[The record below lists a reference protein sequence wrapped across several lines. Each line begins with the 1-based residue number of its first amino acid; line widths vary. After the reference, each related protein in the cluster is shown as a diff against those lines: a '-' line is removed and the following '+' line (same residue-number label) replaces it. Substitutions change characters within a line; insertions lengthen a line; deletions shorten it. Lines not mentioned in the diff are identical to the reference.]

1 MDVKINRNLTTVN
14 YTHANNTSKVW
25 AGQKRSIE
33 WIVLHYTANGKSYK
47 GMAYNNT
54 AYFKSVYRGCSAH
67 YFVDDAEIWQS
78 VEDRD
83 SSWHCGDAASRNGC
97 HNWNS
102 IGIEICDNN
111 GEITPAA
118 EALAVQLVKLKM
130 KQYNIPITRVCR
142 HYDVTGKKC
151 PASWAND
158 ETKWRAFL
166 SKLSDTPKP
175 QPAQNPNLKTVGRRY
190 NGINI
195 GRNTDYLVVYKNK
208 TSTGTNQWGYEVP
221 LDKNGIALSDPV
233 YKGDTP
239 IPAGGCVISAH
250 GNAANWLHDNIRKG
264 YFVSVNADGNI
275 YVDKWQHRSVDGVN
289 VGRGK
294 AQLIVY
300 RNKATT
306 GTNSYGYEVAIDK
319 NGYAVSNPA
328 YKGNT
333 AIPEGGF
340 VLSGHLSGK
349 GESAGHWIYE
359 NIKKGTH
366 VKFDGKVIS
375 IV

>member
-1 MDVKINRNLTTVN
+1 MAVKVNRNLTTVN

-67 YFVDDAEIWQS
+67 YFVDDAEIWQC

-142 HYDVTGKKC
+142 HYDVTGKQC
-151 PASWAND
+151 PLWFVPTKYQSEAVANARWAGFKALVSQKMGGSTDAVEQKASFKVKILDDALNVRKAAGVENPIVGVIHKGEVYTIVDIKKVGSSEWG
-158 ETKWRAFL
+158 
-166 SKLSDTPKP
+166 KLKSG
-175 QPAQNPNLKTVGRRY
+175 LGW
-190 NGINI
+190 INI
-195 GRNTDYLVVYKNK
+195 GTK
-208 TSTGTNQWGYEVP
+208 
-221 LDKNGIALSDPV
+221 
-233 YKGDTP
+233 
-239 IPAGGCVISAH
+239 
-250 GNAANWLHDNIRKG
+250 
-264 YFVSVNADGNI
+264 
-275 YVDKWQHRSVDGVN
+275 YVKRV
-289 VGRGK
+289 
-294 AQLIVY
+294 
-300 RNKATT
+300 
-306 GTNSYGYEVAIDK
+306 
-319 NGYAVSNPA
+319 
-328 YKGNT
+328 
-333 AIPEGGF
+333 
-340 VLSGHLSGK
+340 
-349 GESAGHWIYE
+349 
-359 NIKKGTH
+359 
-366 VKFDGKVIS
+366 
-375 IV
+375 